1 MTTPFLGYPGQVWQA
16 AYQTVSWFA
25 GQLASGSAVVGQ
37 TSAALATFE
46 TLRNAVAAVDAWQA
60 GQLLAAESSAL
71 AAVEALPISIDAPTQ
86 AFLTTR
92 SASVAAA
99 ASGVAALPPAIDI
112 PGAISNLVAGSP
124 AVSDPGFLDWC
135 AAFSAE
141 TAPTGLTA
149 SNLPAEATACAT
161 AWSTIAT
168 AVSSLQG
175 GPVSTAYDTAA
186 RQYRVSNFTASL
198 VNGVTSG
205 PFGNSGGTPIGE
217 FVIGVSAI
225 GSAVSAPT
233 MWNQCVALPTILLDS
248 ASLATPNAL
257 QNQVCGVVRYA
268 LTVMS
273 FQVAVF
279 LLTLRQ
285 PQLTQVS
292 LAQLRNNETLQ
303 DLAARSVG
311 DFEQWRSIVTLNG
324 LTPPYPGIGNAALA
338 GQQLLLPGS
347 STAIA
352 SGAVAPSYAANVL
365 GTDYDFGPING
376 DMPAWTGDFNLIT
389 GLLNF
394 ARAIGRR
401 VQTPLGSLVYH
412 SAYGSR
418 IPGEVGAIAG
428 QGEAAKL
435 AAFAQS
441 AINADPRTGKI
452 LSCTAQI
459 QPQFLASISA
469 TVQPI
474 GSAANPASVNETISP
489 LP

>member
-1 MTTPFLGYPGQVWQA
+1 MTTAFLGYPGQVWQA
-16 AYQTVSWFA
+16 AYQTVAWFGA
-25 GQLASGSAVVGQ
+25 QLTSGSTAVGQ
-37 TSAALATFE
+37 TSAALATFA
-46 TLRNAVAAVDAWQA
+46 TLRNAVAAVDAWQT
-60 GQLLAAESSAL
+60 GQLLAAEANAL
-71 AAVEALPISIDAPTQ
+71 VTVEALPINIDAPTQ
-86 AFLTTR
+86 AFLAAR

-99 ASGVAALPPAIDI
+99 ASGIAALPPVIDI
-112 PGAISNLVAGSP
+112 PGVTTALAAGSA
-124 AVSDPGFLDWC
+124 AVADPGFLDWC
-135 AAFSAE
+135 AAFSTE
-141 TAPTGLTA
+141 TPPAGLTA
-149 SNLPAEATACAT
+149 ATLPAQATACAT
-161 AWSTIAT
+161 AWSTIAQ
-168 AVSSLQG
+168 AVATLQG

-186 RQYRVSNFTASL
+186 RQYRVSQFTAMV
-198 VNGVTSG
+198 VNSVTSG
-205 PFGNSGGTPIGE
+205 PFSAGVASG
-217 FVIGVSAI
+217 AL
-225 GSAVSAPT
+225 
-233 MWNQCVALPTILLDS
+233 WNQCVALPTILLDA

-257 QNQVCGVVRYA
+257 QNQVCGVVRHA

-285 PQLTQVS
+285 PQLAQVS
-292 LAQLRNNETLQ
+292 LATLRNNETLQ

-311 DFEQWRSIVTLNG
+311 DFEQWRSIATLNG
-324 LTPPYPGIGNAALA
+324 LTPPYPGLGNAALA
-338 GQQLLLPGS
+338 GQDLLLPGS
-347 STAIA
+347 SAAVSGTAT
-352 SGAVAPSYAANVL
+352 PSYAANVL

-376 DMPAWTGDFNLIT
+376 SMPAWTGDFNLIT

-435 AAFAQS
+435 AAYAQS

-452 LSCTAQI
+452 LSCTAQV
-459 QPQFLASISA
+459 QPGFLASVTAI
-469 TVQPI
+469 VQPI
-474 GSAANPASVNETISP
+474 GAAASPVSVNETISP